1 MSGQQ
6 MWSRHKGSRTF
17 VLCAK
22 TMFVVHFIFRNNIC
36 CQAKVFVIWQSKA
49 VKCRPHNNIIKIF
62 LIGKV
67 FNECTVEMIIY
78 LLVKVDK
85 EAKFVVLW
93 DHYFISRKQKELC
106 KD

>member
-1 MSGQQ
+1 MSA
-6 MWSRHKGSRTF
+6 
-17 VLCAK
+17 LY
-22 TMFVVHFIFRNNIC
+22 
-36 CQAKVFVIWQSKA
+36 
-49 VKCRPHNNIIKIF
+49 
-62 LIGKV
+62 
-67 FNECTVEMIIY
+67 EMIIY